1 MIKLL
6 FMVHRKA
13 DLSRQ
18 ECLAQWTGEKHLA
31 LLEPMKKLGFK
42 KYVAKPR
49 HFSGTGGYPRW
60 HWRVVVRRCRGYGE
74 RDELARNGSGVRGH
88 QAICRS

>member
-6 FMVHRKA
+6 FLVHRKA

-42 KYVAKPR
+42 KYVQN
-49 HFSGTGGYPRW
+49 
-60 HWRVVVRRCRGYGE
+60 RVTSQEPEWTCP
-74 RDELARNGSGVRGH
+74 
-88 QAICRS
+88 QK